1 MNHALAESDL
11 PQNERNKIQ
20 QQIDRTDDVILNRAN
35 HPLTIDQ
42 GFRFFAQ
49 ASQLNADVPDRQAY
63 SLMWDVG
70 YAVATTARH
79 ALLHHQRYEQ
89 TGNPAY
95 LSHVLA
101 AADLYGSAA
110 PPDMTH
116 EYGADAIAHAMNL
129 LAVAYELTND
139 TRYLDQAE
147 AFGQLAIDHYTTA
160 DSDLPKA
167 SNQVDH
173 YEALTGADDL
183 MLAFYKLHVALTGGL
198 VTVPTSPS
206 R

>member
-1 MNHALAESDL
+1 M
-11 PQNERNKIQ
+11 
-20 QQIDRTDDVILNRAN
+20 
-35 HPLTIDQ
+35 
-42 GFRFFAQ
+42 
-49 ASQLNADVPDRQAY
+49 NADVPGRQAY

-70 YAVATTARH
+70 YAVATTARY

-95 LSHVLA
+95 LNHVIA
-101 AADLYGSAA
+101 AADLYGSAD

-116 EYGADAIAHAMNL
+116 EYGPDTFAHAINL
-129 LAVAYELTND
+129 LVVAYELTHD

-147 AFGQLAIDHYTTA
+147 AFGQTAIDHYTTA

-183 MLAFYKLHVALTGGL
+183 MYVFYKLHIALTGGL
-198 VTVPTSPS
+198 AAVAAAPS
-206 R
+206 FLTATAVSASIRDAPLKSASSSGNVFSGR